1 MKIRLGYTL
10 FLFILTVGLL
20 AMVSPE
26 NYSKIIF
33 GGGLLALAV
42 ALGVGIMGGRAVAKL
57 LCQMIAPIRD
67 LADGNFSKQIKIS
80 SKDGIRELAQVFNRM
95 VGEIKTKIQTISE
108 DRNQMR
114 AVLTSIIEGV
124 LVIDRNEKVIFF
136 NPALEKLFHLS
147 KEKIKGKF
155 FWEVIRN
162 NELNVLLKEALEK
175 RKLQAKEL
183 TLFFPEGEKAFQAHV
198 LPIKD
203 EPRSSSFTN
212 FLSEEEQGKED
223 ISGVVA
229 VLHDITEIKGLE
241 RMRMEFVANVS
252 HELRTPLTSI
262 KGFVETLK
270 DGAID
275 DARNSR
281 RFLNII
287 ETHTERLDNLIN
299 DLLELSK
306 IESRELKMDFQAVN
320 LRELTEEVVANFKG
334 AMERKGLVA
343 VVDFPGQFPQ
353 VKADPEKIKQVF
365 SNLIDN
371 AIKFTPLE
379 IPFSPPSKAK
389 SLMGFTPGSGKICI
403 RAIDK
408 EKEVRIEVSDTGI
421 GIPPEHL
428 PRLFERFY
436 RVDKARSRELGGTG
450 LGLSIIKHI
459 VQAHGG
465 KVGVE
470 SEFGKGSKFFFILPK
485 AQLTR

>member
-1 MKIRLGYTL
+1 MKIRVGHKL
-10 FLFILTVGLL
+10 FLTYAGLIIICSLMVGLL
-20 AMVSPE
+20 AAASPE

-33 GGGLLALAV
+33 WGALLALV
-42 ALGVGIMGGRAVAKL
+42 VVLGAGLMVGRAITKPL
-57 LCQMIAPIRD
+57 RQMTALTGDIASGD
-67 LADGNFSKQIKIS
+67 FSGQIKVS
-80 SKDGIRELAQVFNRM
+80 SKDEIGELAQAFNRM
-95 VGEIKTKIQTISE
+95 AGELKTKIQTISE
-108 DRNQMR
+108 DKNQMW
-114 AVLTSIIEGV
+114 AVLASIIEGV
-124 LVIDRNEKVIFF
+124 LAIDRNEKVVFF

-175 RKLQAKEL
+175 RKLQVKEL
-183 TLFFPEGEKAFQAHV
+183 TLFFSEGERAFQVHA
-198 LPIKD
+198 LPIKG

-212 FLSEEEQGKED
+212 SLPEEEQGQED

-229 VLHDITEIKGLE
+229 VLYDITEIKNLE

-343 VVDFPGQFPQ
+343 AVDFPGQFPQ

-371 AIKFTPLE
+371 AIKFTP
-379 IPFSPPSKAK
+379 KN
-389 SLMGFTPGSGKICI
+389 GRICI
-403 RAIDK
+403 RAVDK
-408 EKEVRIEVSDTGI
+408 EKEARIEVSDTGI

-470 SEFGKGSKFFFILPK
+470 SEFGQGSKFFFTLPK
-485 AQLTR
+485 TSSSA